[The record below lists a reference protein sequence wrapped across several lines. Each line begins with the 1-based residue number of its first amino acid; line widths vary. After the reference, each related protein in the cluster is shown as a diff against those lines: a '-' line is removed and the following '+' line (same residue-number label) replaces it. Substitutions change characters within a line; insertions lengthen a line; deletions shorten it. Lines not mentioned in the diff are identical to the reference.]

1 MKRLTLVV
9 VVVIFSSIIF
19 SCGKH
24 TGFQSVLQTNNLQI
38 YSFLSVVAFVS
49 VECNR
54 ELIQDMTD
62 STASVPDYTLS
73 YSTTPASTVTTLA
86 SMTSTTTVAKNQS
99 IPLDNN
105 SSSSSSSNNATR
117 LVMTTKVSLVQATNN
132 NNNNNLTTFA
142 NGTKMAVS
150 TSVDAAATQ
159 SLALLTL
166 SLAASFLIWIF

>member
-99 IPLDNN
+99 ITSDINN
-105 SSSSSSSNNATR
+105 SSSSNNATR